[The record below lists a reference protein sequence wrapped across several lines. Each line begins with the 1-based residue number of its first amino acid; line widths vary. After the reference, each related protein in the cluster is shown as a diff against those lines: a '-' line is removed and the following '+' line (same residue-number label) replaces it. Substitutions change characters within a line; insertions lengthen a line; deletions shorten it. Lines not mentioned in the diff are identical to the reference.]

1 MAQQERQLILH
12 RSLTTPNL
20 LGGGEREL
28 VIVLWTLIA
37 ALVFG
42 AGIRPLSLF
51 VGLLVGVGGQ
61 FGTQQGS
68 AGRPVLVCQLS
79 AQPHLPGVV
88 SRSLARQ
95 GGAAHAATLRDQIR
109 RGVCGSG
116 NITRRSRVWM
126 T

>member
-61 FGTQQGS
+61 FGLIK
-68 AGRPVLVCQLS
+68 A
-79 AQPHLPGVV
+79 AQVDPYWFAIYR
-88 SRSLARQ
+88 RSLTYRAWYP
-95 GGAAHAATLRDQIR
+95 AHSHVKAERRTRPPSVIR
-109 RGVCGSG
+109 
-116 NITRRSRVWM
+116 
-126 T
+126 